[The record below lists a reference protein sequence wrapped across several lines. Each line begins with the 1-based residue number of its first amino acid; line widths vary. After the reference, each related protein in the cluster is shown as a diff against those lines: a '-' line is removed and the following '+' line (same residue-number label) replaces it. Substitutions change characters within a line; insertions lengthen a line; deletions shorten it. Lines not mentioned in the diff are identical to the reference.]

1 MRKEKPMREERETL
15 IIIKRISLVLIG
27 VLILVYLTGCS
38 DSGMDRKKFV
48 NFYADYITAQDSS
61 GFNPEISAK
70 IREGLYKK
78 YGITAEEYE
87 QTVNNLKENKTDW
100 ESFFNDV
107 IAELEKRRDEEAKKS
122 LKDFF

>member
-1 MRKEKPMREERETL
+1 MRKEKPMREKRETL

-38 DSGMDRKKFV
+38 DAGIDRKKFV

-100 ESFFNDV
+100 ESFFNEV

-122 LKDFF
+122 L

>member
-15 IIIKRISLVLIG
+15 IIIKRIFLVLSG